1 MKQAKNEKEHK
12 IENTKKEVNKIPS
25 EEKKRQQNQKV
36 KNQKSTGKQ
45 QPENP
50 SKPGFIAINNG
61 P

>member
-1 MKQAKNEKEHK
+1 M
-12 IENTKKEVNKIPS
+12 ENTKKEVNKIPS
-25 EEKKRQQNQKV
+25 EEKKKQQNQKV